1 MNEPEAV
8 EKNCVTKFKD
18 LEHWM
23 ETFIYPREK
32 EFYKYMVNT
41 TESSTKKEK
50 KSDLEKTL
58 LMMKKK

>member
-50 KSDLEKTL
+50 KKAT
-58 LMMKKK
+58 